1 MLAVIKVRGNISVS
15 PEIKRTMELLNLT
28 RINHMVLVSEKPQMK
43 KMVEKIQGHVT
54 FGEINKEILVKVLQ
68 KKGQISS
75 TKKLTEKELKEM
87 KIKDFNE
94 LAEQLISEKIT
105 LKKLGIK
112 PVFRLK
118 APRKGYGRA
127 GIKKPF
133 KIGGALGYRAKAIN
147 ELIKKMV

>member
-1 MLAVIKVRGNISVS
+1 MLAVIKVRGNIGIS
-15 PEIKRTMELLNLT
+15 PGLKHTMNLINLT
-28 RINHMVLVSEKPQMK
+28 RVNHMVLISEKPQMK
-43 KMVEKIQGHVT
+43 KMIEKIQGYVT
-54 FGEINKEILVKVLQ
+54 FGEINKEILVKILQ

-87 KIKDFNE
+87 KIKNFDE

-133 KIGGALGYRAKAIN
+133 KIGGALGYRAEAIN